1 MQRSFPSLS
10 GPDPFAHTS
19 ARGCGQGCSLPL
31 EALRRVPMLRRAKG
45 YLRMKNLITAAVLAC
60 STAVPAAA
68 DSFLANRGVRV
79 LPVNDLVYEV
89 VPGRSGG
96 TWDYWC
102 AAAQYARRVLGA
114 NWTDRFYVVRGRDVS
129 VTTGRRSSVQFTL
142 YPEQA
147 GVPPKTGWLSLGFRP
162 GESLSVQ
169 QGYGYCVQAPAL

>member
-1 MQRSFPSLS
+1 
-10 GPDPFAHTS
+10 
-19 ARGCGQGCSLPL
+19 
-31 EALRRVPMLRRAKG
+31 
-45 YLRMKNLITAAVLAC
+45 MKNLIAAAVLAC
-60 STAVPAAA
+60 AFAAPAAA
-68 DSFLANRGVRV
+68 DTFLGNRGVRV
-79 LPVNDLVYEV
+79 LPVNDIVFEV

-114 NWTDRFYVVRGRDVS
+114 KWTDRYYVVRGRDVS

-142 YPEQA
+142 KPEQA
-147 GVPPKTGWLSLGFRP
+147 GVPAKTGWLSLGFRS